1 MSQEGIF
8 LDTAPADRLQS
19 DVKEKKSRSRLGV
32 IVTGV
37 LGGSLVALYA
47 VAAPFVAPAL
57 RKVCLPFVPA
67 TTAQVENVLGALR
80 ARSGTLVD
88 IGSGDGRIV
97 IAAAKH
103 GFQASGFELNP
114 WLVWYSR
121 YKALREGVHRST
133 SFHISDLW
141 KVSFAQYSNVVIFGV
156 PQMMDQLELKLASEL
171 PSTAKVVACRFPF
184 PTWVPENT
192 AGEGIDTVWVYDAKA
207 FKSHLQRGMTRKT
220 TPEHEDTP
228 ESHT

>member
-1 MSQEGIF
+1 MSRQQLL
-8 LDTAPADRLQS
+8 LDSGQPNEDIRGRR
-19 DVKEKKSRSRLGV
+19 SRSRLGLV
-32 IVTGV
+32 VTGV

-47 VAAPFVAPAL
+47 VATPFVAPAL

-67 TTAQVENVLGALR
+67 TATQVENVLRVLR

-103 GFQASGFELNP
+103 GFRASGFELNP
-114 WLVWYSR
+114 WLVWYSCYR
-121 YKALREGVHRST
+121 AWREGVHRST

-156 PQMMDQLELKLASEL
+156 PQMMEQLELKLASEL

-184 PTWVPENT
+184 PTWVPEST
-192 AGEGIDTVWVYDAKA
+192 AGEGIDTVWVYDAKT
-207 FKSHLQRGMTRKT
+207 FKSHR
-220 TPEHEDTP
+220 
-228 ESHT
+228 

>member
-1 MSQEGIF
+1 MQFKFSY
-8 LDTAPADRLQS
+8 TAGQLKG
-19 DVKEKKSRSRLGV
+19 DVKEKKSRSRAGL
-32 IVTGV
+32 IVTGM

-47 VAAPFVAPAL
+47 VAAPFIAPAL

-67 TTAQVENVLGALR
+67 TTAQVENVFGVLR

-156 PQMMDQLELKLASEL
+156 PQMMDQLELKLAREL
-171 PSTAKVVACRFPF
+171 PNTAKVVACRFPF
-184 PTWVPENT
+184 PSWVPEHT
-192 AGEGIDTVWVYDAKA
+192 AGEGIDTVWVYDAKT
-207 FKSHLQRGMTRKT
+207 FKSHLQHGMTRKE
-220 TPEHEDTP
+220 TPGHEDKQD
-228 ESHT
+228 SHT